1 MHQGV
6 CRQEE
11 EVPPPVSRSALIRE
25 RDMLGDSGKE
35 EIFLGLRFSIE
46 TDYRRG

>member
-11 EVPPPVSRSALIRE
+11 VPPPVSRSQLLE
-25 RDMLGDSGKE
+25 RDMSGDSGKE